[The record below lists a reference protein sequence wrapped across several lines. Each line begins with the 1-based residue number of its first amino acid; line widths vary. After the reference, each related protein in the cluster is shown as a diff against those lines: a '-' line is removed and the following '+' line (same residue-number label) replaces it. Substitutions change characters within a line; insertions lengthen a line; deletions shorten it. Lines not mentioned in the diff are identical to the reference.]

1 MLYNDQRHPYQT
13 QLTSVKNHYL
23 LTSIMIVSRA
33 RTHYM
38 STHYVTLQ
46 VLLPFRVLSRN
57 PSSFQS
63 DKPESTDDVTNEEFE
78 KALT

>member
-1 MLYNDQRHPYQT
+1 
-13 QLTSVKNHYL
+13 
-23 LTSIMIVSRA
+23 MIVSRA

-57 PSSFQS
+57 PSSFHS

-78 KALT
+78 KALTWKIVEAKWAVTWKHENVRKDTVYRS